1 MNSYLN
7 FNPTPTPYSYKKSR
21 YKKPKPM
28 PKPAPP
34 PRFDAT
40 TLAVGEE
47 GGGYN
52 PPQFD
57 VPTSLAMGE
66 EGGGGYNPPQ
76 LDVPTSLAM
85 GEEGGGGYN
94 PPQFDVPTSLAMGEE
109 GGGYNPPQF
118 DVPTSLAMGEEGGG
132 GFCNPK
138 PFPFPFNPEPRMTT
152 FAMGEEGGG
161 YNPPQFE
168 VPTTLAMGEEGG
180 GGYNPPQF
188 DVPTSLAMGEEGG
201 GGYNPPQF
209 DVPTSLAMG
218 EEGGILPPTGL
229 ILDDSVSLA
238 DAERLHKQ
246 ADKLDGQTN
255 KKASEKQLIYL
266 EQELSTKL
274 ADINKQLASDS
285 ISKTLH
291 RQLAA
296 EAKNVTKD
304 LSTLKFMI
312 KNVAVLEGKDLMPS
326 NIKRDFVID
335 YGNLG
340 LIAGRDGNE
349 NQLSQKDIDSFRN
362 TIPR

>member
-1 MNSYLN
+1 
-7 FNPTPTPYSYKKSR
+7 
-21 YKKPKPM
+21 
-28 PKPAPP
+28 
-34 PRFDAT
+34 
-40 TLAVGEE
+40 
-47 GGGYN
+47 
-52 PPQFD
+52 
-57 VPTSLAMGE
+57 
-66 EGGGGYNPPQ
+66 
-76 LDVPTSLAM
+76 M

-109 GGGYNPPQF
+109 GGGGYNPPQF

-152 FAMGEEGGG
+152 
-161 YNPPQFE
+161 
-168 VPTTLAMGEEGG
+168 LALGEEGG

>member
-1 MNSYLN
+1 
-7 FNPTPTPYSYKKSR
+7 
-21 YKKPKPM
+21 
-28 PKPAPP
+28 
-34 PRFDAT
+34 
-40 TLAVGEE
+40 
-47 GGGYN
+47 
-52 PPQFD
+52 
-57 VPTSLAMGE
+57 MGE
-66 EGGGGYNPPQ
+66 EGGGGYNPPHA
-76 LDVPTSLAM
+76 TTRSM

-94 PPQFDVPTSLAMGEE
+94 PPHATTRSV
-109 GGGYNPPQF
+109 
-118 DVPTSLAMGEEGGG
+118 GEEGGG

-138 PFPFPFNPEPRMTT
+138 PFPFPFNPNPQMTT
-152 FAMGEEGGG
+152 FAMGEE
-161 YNPPQFE
+161 
-168 VPTTLAMGEEGG
+168 
-180 GGYNPPQF
+180 
-188 DVPTSLAMGEEGG
+188 G

>member
-1 MNSYLN
+1 
-7 FNPTPTPYSYKKSR
+7 
-21 YKKPKPM
+21 
-28 PKPAPP
+28 
-34 PRFDAT
+34 
-40 TLAVGEE
+40 
-47 GGGYN
+47 
-52 PPQFD
+52 
-57 VPTSLAMGE
+57 
-66 EGGGGYNPPQ
+66 
-76 LDVPTSLAM
+76 
-85 GEEGGGGYN
+85 
-94 PPQFDVPTSLAMGEE
+94 
-109 GGGYNPPQF
+109 
-118 DVPTSLAMGEEGGG
+118 
-132 GFCNPK
+132 
-138 PFPFPFNPEPRMTT
+138 
-152 FAMGEEGGG
+152 
-161 YNPPQFE
+161 
-168 VPTTLAMGEEGG
+168 
-180 GGYNPPQF
+180 
-188 DVPTSLAMGEEGG
+188 
-201 GGYNPPQF
+201 
-209 DVPTSLAMG
+209 MG

-349 NQLSQKDIDSFRN
+349 NQLSQKDIDSFRDM
-362 TIPR
+362 IPR